1 MNDARTKVSRVAWH
15 RPSRYRSAVPT
26 WFCCSRDWIIL
37 PPKVSLFPCMF
48 LCVHQQSSLSIS
60 IRVCRWP
67 ETVLSMSICV
77 RPSWPETV
85 SPRVCPGLCQCFTL
99 SPAGRGSTH
108 ASQAGFF
115 YVFLIKFLT
124 VRRAGSVCTGVKRRG
139 PNEGRHLV
147 IDGSM
152 REEPKVLW
160 IHCPSSRASFIVVI
174 RLRNLGSS
182 RFGKVEFKQLR
193 KF

>member
-1 MNDARTKVSRVAWH
+1 
-15 RPSRYRSAVPT
+15 
-26 WFCCSRDWIIL
+26 
-37 PPKVSLFPCMF
+37 MF

-60 IRVCRWP
+60 IRVCPWP

-85 SPRVCPGLCQCFTL
+85 SPRVCPGLCPCFTL

-124 VRRAGSVCTGVKRRG
+124 VRRAGSVPV
-139 PNEGRHLV
+139 
-147 IDGSM
+147 S
-152 REEPKVLW
+152 REEAPMRGDIWSSMEVCEKSRRSCESIAHQVGHLLLW
-160 IHCPSSRASFIVVI
+160 
-174 RLRNLGSS
+174 
-182 RFGKVEFKQLR
+182 
-193 KF
+193 